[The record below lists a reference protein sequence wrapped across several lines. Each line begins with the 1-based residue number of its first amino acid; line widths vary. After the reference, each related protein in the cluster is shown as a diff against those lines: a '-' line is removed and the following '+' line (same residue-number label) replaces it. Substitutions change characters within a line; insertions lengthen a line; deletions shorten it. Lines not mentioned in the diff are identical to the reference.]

1 MPTPSANVLQQRK
14 GKKAKAEGYE
24 PGAQLLRIE
33 RPIVEFVLGAAPVK
47 LLGEAHCFT
56 WGGGPECAL
65 WLAHE
70 ATTVEVRE
78 CCKDL
83 RVLGKGEFR
92 KLLAWR
98 LKMADAWSAAES
110 ARRVNEQAGE
120 SGVEGGGIRD
130 GLDERECDSEA
141 SAAEEN
147 TSTLQRLQRQ
157 RLKGTKRRRAEQ
169 AAKFKERLALKMEHP
184 GDRLDASEEQVC
196 AMHACAP
203 LDSLFPPRT
212 PCPPPALHRTP
223 RVSAVPHTC
232 SACRVSV
239 VTLRSSFLSLES
251 VLPARL
257 PWFRRMRSPTRR
269 PRRL

>member
-78 CCKDL
+78 CCGDL

-120 SGVEGGGIRD
+120 SGVEGGAFGM
-130 GLDERECDSEA
+130 A
-141 SAAEEN
+141 STNGNAI
-147 TSTLQRLQRQ
+147 
-157 RLKGTKRRRAEQ
+157 
-169 AAKFKERLALKMEHP
+169 
-184 GDRLDASEEQVC
+184 
-196 AMHACAP
+196 
-203 LDSLFPPRT
+203 PR
-212 PCPPPALHRTP
+212 
-223 RVSAVPHTC
+223 
-232 SACRVSV
+232 
-239 VTLRSSFLSLES
+239 
-251 VLPARL
+251 
-257 PWFRRMRSPTRR
+257 RR
-269 PRRL
+269 PRRKTPRHCNDCRGSG